1 MISYEE
7 CIAIIGTPQDA
18 AGSFLDTLPEN
29 VVAICHRKKR
39 RRTWLLRIGGA
50 VLMGILAFSVFY
62 MWKSKKFRV
71 VEVNTTIVDFGNVD
85 TSNSDW
91 DEFPN
96 LLE

>member
-1 MISYEE
+1 MR
-7 CIAIIGTPQDA
+7 
-18 AGSFLDTLPEN
+18 PE
-29 VVAICHRKKR
+29 AFGYSPRKCCRNLSSQKR

>member
-1 MISYEE
+1 MYCNHYGASE
-7 CIAIIGTPQDA
+7 CT
-18 AGSFLDTLPEN
+18 AGSFFFFFPEN

-50 VLMGILAFSVFY
+50 VLIGILAFSVFY